1 MRSTIR
7 REEQGT
13 SIIFIHFN
21 SHTLINHMRA
31 NRQKIDEPDT
41 PYEYAVEEE
50 EEEKTAPIEFNE
62 LAAKLDTLK
71 RQRDEGLTDDDV
83 KKKKF
88 EDKRKNHYNMGAR
101 MRAMKEQM
109 KREEEEEAR
118 LAAATTE
125 KTD

>member
-1 MRSTIR
+1 MIAEHDKERGTRYVRSHI
-7 REEQGT
+7 
-13 SIIFIHFN
+13 SFN
-21 SHTLINHMRA
+21 SHNLYITCA

-41 PYEYAVEEE
+41 PFEYGVDEE

-118 LAAATTE
+118 RAAASE